1 MAGFVYVP
9 DRWAYRFQIRI
20 SLGESVLEMHVN
32 LNKEMVSRK
41 HTKQPPP
48 TKHHRTYLQW
58 PPVRRN
64 RLITHGKPSTVV
76 CRTPPFGHTCEP
88 RMPPYTTSK
97 TRPGYAPQPGVLDTV
112 QPQTTRSKLHQQQLR
127 TQRTSQTNN
136 QKAPHALPHLDGKQ
150 PVQQRNAPPPST
162 RR

>member
-1 MAGFVYVP
+1 MCQTVGPIGFRSGFISENP
-9 DRWAYRFQIRI
+9 FWKCMLILIRKWYP
-20 SLGESVLEMHVN
+20 ESTPN
-32 LNKEMVSRK
+32 NY
-41 HTKQPPP
+41 PPQNIIV
-48 TKHHRTYLQW
+48 HIYSA